1 MHPNT
6 SKMVLRVRPASFST
20 RGGIAPPAARKSIS
34 YALLISLMLA
44 CLLNSASAQGL
55 TGQISG
61 SSPISRAAS
70 YRTPESK

>member
-34 YALLISLMLA
+34 YALLISYA
-44 CLLNSASAQGL
+44 GL
-55 TGQISG
+55 PS
-61 SSPISRAAS
+61 
-70 YRTPESK
+70 